1 MKRIIAI
8 VVALFLV
15 VTLKA
20 SDYTHREDYDD
31 IRRKANVEYAYFM
44 RERWEEF
51 NALKGEPE
59 PVYPNPSHFER
70 DNDMSIPELLNIKL
84 LCPFL
89 SSESSLLQPWAR
101 PDVPQLPPKSNIP
114 KFSFT
119 CYGTPCEVRLH
130 NKMKFKLKEI
140 SENAVADA
148 WLHLSSKWS
157 DALLEDCLSLKDK
170 MALGDWAYLCLLRDL
185 SQQYL
190 GKGSNE
196 ATVMMVYLLA
206 QSGYKVRIGQ
216 QKNRLIPLLPFDGVI
231 YERSYVTHKGES
243 FYAIDENEEGRV
255 RMFNKAFTRNE
266 RVMSLRMARPPKFTF
281 KGSENRSFKAKSYPV
296 ISVTL
301 SPNKNLLDF
310 YESYPSCMWMNY
322 CWAGLSDDIKGK
334 LYPILREGIEGKGQ
348 IEAANCI
355 LNFVQTAFESRI
367 DPFQFGRERSL
378 FADETFFYPY
388 SDCEDRSILFS
399 ILIRD
404 LLGLDV
410 VLLYFPGHLATAVC
424 YTETLNGTSFIYE
437 GKTYYVCDPGHVG
450 ANVGE
455 CSPRYAKE
463 TSTIYKL

>member
-1 MKRIIAI
+1 MALLF
-8 VVALFLV
+8 VAP
-15 VTLKA
+15 LKA
-20 SDYTHREDYDD
+20 SNYGYCEDCDEF
-31 IRRKANVEYAYFM
+31 RRKANEEYAQSM
-44 RERWEEF
+44 RERWEAF
-51 NALKGEPE
+51 NAYKGEPE
-59 PVYPNPSHFER
+59 PVLPEPPQLFER
-70 DNDMSIPELLNIKL
+70 DKDTPIPKQPNIITV
-84 LCPFL
+84 CPIP
-89 SSESSLLQPWAR
+89 SLGPAPMQPKPR
-101 PDVPQLPPKSNIP
+101 PDVPQLPPWANIP

-130 NKMKFKLKEI
+130 NKMKFRLQGV

-196 ATVMMVYLLA
+196 ATLMMVYLLA

-216 QKNRLIPLLPFDGVI
+216 QKNRLIPLLPFDDVI
-231 YERSYVTHKGES
+231 YERSYITHKGES
-243 FYAIDENEEGRV
+243 FYAIDKNEEGRV
-255 RMFNKAFTRNE
+255 RMFNKAFTRGE
-266 RVMSLRMARPPKFTF
+266 RVMSLRMDCPPKFAF
-281 KGSENRSFKAKSYPV
+281 KGSESRSFKAKRYPEL
-296 ISVTL
+296 SVTV

-310 YESYPSCMWMNY
+310 YEGYPCCMWMNY
-322 CWAGLSDDIKGK
+322 SWAGLSDDIKDR
-334 LYPILREGIEGKGQ
+334 LYPMLRQGIAEQGQ

-355 LNFVQTAFESRI
+355 LNFVQTAFKSRI
-367 DPFQFGRERSL
+367 DPAQFGRERSL
-378 FADETFFYPY
+378 FADETFFYPFC
-388 SDCEDRSILFS
+388 DCEDRAILFS
-399 ILIRD
+399 ILVRD

-424 YTETLNGTSFIYE
+424 YTEALEGTNFVFE
-437 GKTYYVCDPGHVG
+437 GKTYYVCDPGHIG

-455 CSPRYAKE
+455 LSARYAKE